1 MDESQLA
8 ALYQQ
13 YLGRAPD
20 PSGIATWS
28 GQDPAAVIAGI
39 QGSQEYANNQANQG
53 GGGGGGGD
61 GGGGGGA
68 PQPNLSDPQAAL
80 NSIYQSI
87 LGRAPDPGSSGW
99 LQALQGGADPQDI
112 ARQIA
117 SSSEGQAYASSNPS
131 GQFSGLA
138 SLSQGNNPY
147 KDNPTYAN
155 LQYLGGN
162 QFKDVNGGILSLD
175 EAGNP
180 AEYIPGP
187 SWYEQ
192 QLAAHPDAIRKG
204 YRNMDYLATGPL
216 DQTYNLN
223 GVNVPVSQNL
233 ASENLI
239 DPSTGKL
246 YKDASGNYVP
256 IYKEPNRGT
265 SFDNAMSNYIIPG
278 MIAAGTAMVGGQML
292 APYFAGAET
301 AGAGDVFAGWS
312 PTGSAAGTAGSQLT
326 PAQIAALNA
335 GAAGSGSWG
344 LSPELAAELGLDYST
359 SGLATDG
366 VLGSEALEAL
376 GLSSGAA
383 AGSLTLADVLSG
395 LKTGASL
402 LGTGSTIASL
412 ANRLTGGSGT
422 TANRS
427 ALNPYGTDYGSGSG
441 SGSGYDTGIA
451 NLTAGLTQGNQNYSL
466 SGMPTIDE
474 TSNPMYTT
482 NFQQQQAPIRAATG
496 GSTTDLSSA
505 ILDKEGNYNY
515 NNMGGEDYKSL
526 KPQLTK
532 ARYDYTISGLPGNL
546 IQKKKAGGLI
556 DAPEFYSEGGA
567 SMANRYV
574 KGEGDGT
581 SDSIPAMLANGEFVI
596 PADIVSNLGNGS
608 NDSGAKVLDEFLKV
622 IRKHKQK
629 HDTSR
634 LPPNSKGPLAYLT
647 DAKRKVKA

>member
-53 GGGGGGGD
+53 GGGGGGTPSDFEGPLPSPVNMPSTPAPSAD
-61 GGGGGGA
+61 LNALYQQYLGRGVDPSGAATWAGQSPEAIIAGITGSQEYQNRNPGAPVQTGGGGGGA
-68 PQPNLSDPQAAL
+68 PQLNLSDPQSSL

-87 LGRAPDPGSSGW
+87 LGRAPDAGSSGW

-117 SSSEGQAYASSNPS
+117 SSGEGKAYATSNPS

-138 SLSQGNNPY
+138 SLSQVNNPY
-147 KDNPTYAN
+147 KDNPMYAN
-155 LQYLGGN
+155 LQFIGGN

-216 DQTYNLN
+216 DQTYKIN
-223 GVNVPVSQNL
+223 GVDVPISQNL

-239 DPSTGKL
+239 NPSTGKL

-256 IYKEPNRGT
+256 IYKEPDRGT
-265 SFDNAMSNYIIPG
+265 SFDNAMSNYVIPG
-278 MIAAGTAMVGGQML
+278 MLAIGTAAVGGEML
-292 APYFAGAET
+292 APYFGAGAATT
-301 AGAGDVFAGWS
+301 AGTGELTVADILGSNFQGYPFTIDPSLAYTIAGADGLTVADILSSSFAG
-312 PTGSAAGTAGSQLT
+312 PQFAIDPSALYTTAGLGTAG
-326 PAQIAALNA
+326 
-335 GAAGSGSWG
+335 
-344 LSPELAAELGLDYST
+344 
-359 SGLATDG
+359 
-366 VLGSEALEAL
+366 
-376 GLSSGAA
+376 
-383 AGSLTLADVLSG
+383 LTLAEILSG
-395 LKTGASL
+395 VKTGASL
-402 LGTGSTIASL
+402 LGAGSTIANLGKSL
-412 ANRLTGGSGT
+412 IGGGGSGT

-427 ALNPYGTDYGSGSG
+427 GLNTAGYGSGSG
-441 SGSGYDTGIA
+441 SGGSGYDTGIA

-574 KGEGDGT
+574 KGQGDGT
-581 SDSIPAMLANGEFVI
+581 SDSIPAMLANG
-596 PADIVSNLGNGS
+596 
-608 NDSGAKVLDEFLKV
+608 
-622 IRKHKQK
+622 
-629 HDTSR
+629 
-634 LPPNSKGPLAYLT
+634 
-647 DAKRKVKA
+647 

>member
-53 GGGGGGGD
+53 GGGGGGGGD
-61 GGGGGGA
+61 GGGGGGGA

-99 LQALQGGADPQDI
+99 LQALQGGADPQEI

-117 SSSEGQAYASSNPS
+117 SSSEGRSYASSNPS

-138 SLSQGNNPY
+138 SLSQGNAPTFDNANYNNLQFLGGQNINDTTQYQY
-147 KDNPTYAN
+147 KDEKGGTVTVDANGNPT
-155 LQYLGGN
+155 G
-162 QFKDVNGGILSLD
+162 
-175 EAGNP
+175 
-180 AEYIPGP
+180 YIPGP

-223 GVNVPVSQNL
+223 GVNVPITQNL

-256 IYKEPNRGT
+256 IYKEPDRGT
-265 SFDNAMSNYIIPG
+265 SFDNAMTNYIVPG
-278 MIAAGTAMVGGQML
+278 GIALATAMVGGEML
-292 APYFAGAET
+292 APYFGAGAEA

-326 PAQIAALNA
+326 AAEIAALNA

-344 LSPELAAELGLDYST
+344 LSPELAADLGLDYST

-376 GLSSGAA
+376 GLNSGAA
-383 AGSLTLADVLSG
+383 AGGLTLADLLTS
-395 LKTGASL
+395 LKTGSSL
-402 LGTGSTIASL
+402 LGTGSSIASL
-412 ANRLTGGSGT
+412 ANRLTGGSTGT
-422 TANRS
+422 AKST
-427 ALNPYGTDYGSGSG
+427 LNPYGAGYGA
-441 SGSGYDTGIA
+441 GYGDI
-451 NLTAGLTQGNQNYSL
+451 N
-466 SGMPTIDE
+466 
-474 TSNPMYTT
+474 TT
-482 NFQQQQAPIRAATG
+482 NLPNITADLTKGNANFTLGNAPAAAPAQ
-496 GSTTDLSSA
+496 LYSA
-505 ILDKEGNYNY
+505 GNNPAIKQGYAE
-515 NNMGGEDYKSL
+515 GGEVEDHNPS
-526 KPQLTK
+526 
-532 ARYDYTISGLPGNL
+532 
-546 IQKKKAGGLI
+546 
-556 DAPEFYSEGGA
+556 FFSEGGLGT
-567 SMANRYV
+567 MENRYV

-581 SDSIPAMLANGEFVI
+581 SDSVAAMLADGEFVI
-596 PADIVSNLGNGS
+596 PADVVSKLGNGS
-608 NDSGAKVLDEFLKV
+608 NDAGANVLDEFMAV
-622 IRKHKQK
+622 IREHAQK
-629 HDTSR
+629 HDPR
-634 LPPNSKGPLAYLT
+634 ELPPDSKGPLQYLAEANT
-647 DAKRKVKA
+647 KAQA

>member
-1 MDESQLA
+1 MTDLN
-8 ALYQQ
+8 ALYEQ

-20 PSGIATWS
+20 PSGISTWS
-28 GQDPAAVIAGI
+28 GQDEASIIAGI
-39 QGSQEYANNQANQG
+39 LGSQEYQNRGG

-61 GGGGGGA
+61 SGGGSA

-256 IYKEPNRGT
+256 IYKEPAHDT
-265 SFDNAMSNYIIPG
+265 SFESAMNNYIVPG
-278 MIAAGTAMVGGQML
+278 GIALATAMVGGEML
-292 APYFAGAET
+292 APYFGAGAGAGAEA

-335 GAAGSGSWG
+335 GAGAG
-344 LSPELAAELGLDYST
+344 AE
-359 SGLATDG
+359 
-366 VLGSEALEAL
+366 
-376 GLSSGAA
+376 A
-383 AGSLTLADVLSG
+383 AGSSFLEQLAATQAAEDMAAGAAYPEGSVPTGAGLSGNVYGATGLNAILAEAGLSGLTGADLLSG
-395 LKTGASL
+395 LKTGSSL
-402 LGTGSTIASL
+402 LGAGSTIARL
-412 ANRLTGGSGT
+412 ANQLTGGTGT
-422 TANRS
+422 TKSTA
-427 ALNPYGTDYGSGSG
+427 NPYGAGYGAGGSGG
-441 SGSGYDTGIA
+441 TNTNG
-451 NLTAGLTQGNQNYSL
+451 GN
-466 SGMPTIDE
+466 G
-474 TSNPMYTT
+474 
-482 NFQQQQAPIRAATG
+482 
-496 GSTTDLSSA
+496 
-505 ILDKEGNYNY
+505 
-515 NNMGGEDYKSL
+515 MGGIIIFE
-526 KPQLTK
+526 
-532 ARYDYTISGLPGNL
+532 
-546 IQKKKAGGLI
+546 
-556 DAPEFYSEGGA
+556 
-567 SMANRYV
+567 
-574 KGEGDGT
+574 
-581 SDSIPAMLANGEFVI
+581 
-596 PADIVSNLGNGS
+596 
-608 NDSGAKVLDEFLKV
+608 
-622 IRKHKQK
+622 
-629 HDTSR
+629 
-634 LPPNSKGPLAYLT
+634 AY
-647 DAKRKVKA
+647 